1 MMKKIALSAAVL
13 CVTASVCFSADGA
26 NLFKSCVA
34 CHGAAAEKPYLGGK
48 VPALKSIASAER
60 LESLKGYKAG
70 TLNKNGQ
77 GGIMKAQMAKFSE
90 EDIAAINAYID
101 SL

>member
-1 MMKKIALSAAVL
+1 M
-13 CVTASVCFSADGA
+13 
-26 NLFKSCVA
+26 
-34 CHGAAAEKPYLGGK
+34 
-48 VPALKSIASAER
+48 PALKSIASAER

>member
-1 MMKKIALSAAVL
+1 MKKFAFAACAALFAAT
-13 CVTASVCFSADGA
+13 CSFGADGA
-26 NLFKSCVA
+26 TIFKKCVT
-34 CHGAAAEKPYLGGK
+34 CHGMKAEKSYLNK
-48 VPALKSIASAER
+48 VPVLTTVDAAER
-60 LESLKGYKAG
+60 LALMKEYKAG